1 MGRYFPFPLARA
13 LWSPGCSAR
22 VHVGLAKKVSDA
34 NGTRE
39 GKTGIGCQMHH
50 GADFGKNIEG
60 NIREKIGE
68 SDRHTDAELGIVV
81 QLQSS
86 SSTDVKWERA
96 FWDGKEV
103 KKMGEVIDVEW
114 KTVLAGERPCGGG
127 ING

>member
-1 MGRYFPFPLARA
+1 
-13 LWSPGCSAR
+13 
-22 VHVGLAKKVSDA
+22 
-34 NGTRE
+34 
-39 GKTGIGCQMHH
+39 MHH

-60 NIREKIGE
+60 NIREKRGE

-86 SSTDVKWERA
+86 SSTDVEWERA

-103 KKMGEVIDVEW
+103 KKRGEVIDVELQ
-114 KTVLAGERPCGGG
+114 TVLAGERPCGGG